1 MGIIKEKFKS
11 VRFRLFAV
19 LCAVVIFLVLCLIL
33 VNSAVLKNFYVY
45 SKTNTVKDLYDK
57 INNYYSDPN
66 LNINLENELS
76 KSAFI
81 NNFDILIKTDTNL
94 ILFSTDRDFLSSLN
108 RIQSNEQLTNEP
120 EKNIIYQENDM
131 KISRV
136 EDDFSNLNYILL
148 SANLVNGYTLY
159 IRIPIAPI
167 EESVEISNNVLLL
180 IGILTIIIAALVVS
194 VISRKFT
201 DPILEL
207 NDITKKVTQL
217 DFSKKYRINDSSDEI
232 NELGKNINTMSDRLE
247 GTIKQLKDSNRE
259 LERDIEEKS
268 KIDEM
273 RKQFISDVSHE
284 LKTPIAL
291 IQGYAEGLVENVN
304 KDEESRKFYAE
315 VILDESNKMDA
326 LVKQLLELMKLEYG
340 KRQFDDK
347 EFDLVELINGVIQNC
362 HVMLEDKKIDVI
374 FKQKEPICVKSDSFY
389 IEQIVTNYFTN
400 AIKHADNV
408 NGKKQIK
415 IRIKVQKE
423 KARVYIFNTGEQIEE
438 NELDRIW
445 GRFYKIDSSRNRE
458 SGGSGIG
465 LSLVKAIQNNYKNA
479 YGVENKPNG
488 VEFYFDVNLGT
499 VLSYPI

>member
-1 MGIIKEKFKS
+1 MRIIREKFKS

-57 INNYYSDPN
+57 INNYYADPN

-108 RIQSNEQLTNEP
+108 RIQNNEQLTNET

-148 SANLVNGYTLY
+148 TANLVNGYTLY

-247 GTIKQLKDSNRE
+247 GTIKQLRDNNKE

-362 HVMLEDKKIDVI
+362 HVMLEDKKINVV
-374 FKQKEPICVKSDSFY
+374 FKPKEPIYVKADSFY
-389 IEQIVTNYFTN
+389 IVQIVTNYFTN
-400 AIKHADNV
+400 AIKHADNAD
-408 NGKKQIK
+408 GKKQIK
-415 IRIKVQKE
+415 IRIKLKKE
-423 KARVYIFNTGEQIEE
+423 KARVYVFNTGEQIEE

-445 GRFYKIDSSRNRE
+445 GRFYKVDSSRNRE
-458 SGGSGIG
+458 NGGSGIG

-488 VEFYFDVNLGT
+488 VEFYFDVNLN
-499 VLSYPI
+499 

>member
-1 MGIIKEKFKS
+1 MRIIREKFKS

-57 INNYYSDPN
+57 INNYYADPN

-108 RIQSNEQLTNEP
+108 RIQNNEQLTNET

-148 SANLVNGYTLY
+148 TANLVNGYTLY

-247 GTIKQLKDSNRE
+247 GTIKQLRDNNKE

-362 HVMLEDKKIDVI
+362 HVMLEDKKIDVV
-374 FKQKEPICVKSDSFY
+374 FKPKEPIYVKADSFY

-408 NGKKQIK
+408 DGKKQIK
-415 IRIKVQKE
+415 IRIKLQKE
-423 KARVYIFNTGEQIEE
+423 KARVYVFNTGEQIEE

-445 GRFYKIDSSRNRE
+445 GRFYKVDSSRNRE
-458 SGGSGIG
+458 NGGSGIG

-488 VEFYFDVNLGT
+488 VEFYFDVNLN
-499 VLSYPI
+499 